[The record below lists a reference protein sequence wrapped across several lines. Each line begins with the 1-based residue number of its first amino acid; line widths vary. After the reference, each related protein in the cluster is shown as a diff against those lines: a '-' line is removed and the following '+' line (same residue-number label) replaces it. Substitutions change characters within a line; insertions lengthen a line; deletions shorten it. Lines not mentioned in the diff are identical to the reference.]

1 MNLYRVV
8 FKSTDYMFV
17 IAGDPTSGFNKADM
31 ALEAKG
37 YMLSSRT
44 LKFVELIASKDC
56 KDTNVE
62 LCL

>member
-8 FKSTDYMFV
+8 FKSTDDIFV
-17 IAGDPTSGFNKADM
+17 VAADPTSAFNKADI

-37 YMLSSRT
+37 YMLPSRT

-56 KDTNVE
+56 KATNIE

>member
-1 MNLYRVV
+1 MNLYKVAFKNYDIYVV
-8 FKSTDYMFV
+8 AT
-17 IAGDPTSGFNKADM
+17 DPTSAFNKADM
-31 ALEAKG
+31 TLEAKG

-56 KDTNVE
+56 KSTNVE

>member
-17 IAGDPTSGFNKADM
+17 IAGDPTSAFNKADM

-44 LKFVELIASKDC
+44 LKFVEL
-56 KDTNVE
+56 
-62 LCL
+62 

>member
-8 FKSTDYMFV
+8 FKNTDDMFV
-17 IAGDPTSGFNKADM
+17 IASDPTSAFNKADTV
-31 ALEAKG
+31 LEAKG
-37 YMLSSRT
+37 YTLSSRT

-56 KDTNVE
+56 KDTDVE